1 MGYYANLA
9 REVMVIVTCLTAIVG
24 IIYWVLRTKL
34 KEDLMKDYCQKQ
46 DCDRKHNVLDEAL
59 INYRK
64 DIAEELKE
72 IKGMVAEIRKMVFD
86 FISKK

>member
-1 MGYYANLA
+1 MEYYANLA
-9 REVMVIVTCLTAIVG
+9 REVMVIVTCITAIVG
-24 IIYWVLRTKL
+24 IIYWVLKTKI
-34 KEDLMKDYCQKQ
+34 KEDIMKDYCLKNE
-46 DCDRKHNVLDEAL
+46 CDKKHGVLDEAM

-72 IKGMVAEIRKMVFD
+72 IKGMVSEIRKMVFD